1 MDPYGLDSSE
11 LFWSKR
17 YNFFLSK
24 GYTLRV
30 RYSPSW
36 VPSWQGRRGMDAL
49 PQLHE
54 DYVKIADP
62 ANHCV
67 PVIDHF
73 EDDEEPNIH
82 YIVMPLLRPCLD
94 PEFATIAEVLDFMR
108 QVLQHQGIKFM
119 HDNNVSHRDC
129 VAQNIMMD
137 AQYLCPDG
145 WHPIHYQESRDFTGN
160 LHHKKRSEVD
170 VVYYFI
176 DFGLSIL
183 HPPGQTLLIT
193 GAEGRD
199 DDVPELS
206 DHKPYDPFKVDIYI
220 VGHMFETEFLSKYE
234 GLENLLPLIRHM
246 TTRLPDERPN
256 AETALKSFEMICN
269 ISAFSTS
276 LRTQQR
282 LRGLNESATERVA
295 KDLASTA
302 RHTLNHIWS

>member
-1 MDPYGLDSSE
+1 MDHYGLDSSE

-54 DYVKIADP
+54 DYVNIAHPDALDATSRDGTVVFLKKIYSDEHPSEEEIALYFSSEKLRKDP

-73 EDDEEPNIH
+73 EDEEEPNIH

-94 PEFATIAEVLDFMR
+94 PETRSLGSYEAS
-108 QVLQHQGIKFM
+108 GIKFM
-119 HDNNVSHRDC
+119 HDNNDC

-145 WHPIHYQESRDFTGN
+145 WHPIHYQDHVDFTGN
-160 LHHKKRSEVD
+160 LHYKKRR
-170 VVYYFI
+170 
-176 DFGLSIL
+176 
-183 HPPGQTLLIT
+183 QTLLIT
-193 GAEGRD
+193 GAEGRAKMART
-199 DDVPELS
+199 VGPQTLRS
-206 DHKPYDPFKVDIYI
+206 VQIDIYI

-256 AETALKSFEMICN
+256 ARPLKVVRNDLQHLCD
-269 ISAFSTS
+269 
-276 LRTQQR
+276 R
-282 LRGLNESATERVA
+282 LL
-295 KDLASTA
+295 LFF
-302 RHTLNHIWS
+302 